1 MEPLIIEQ
9 TAKTPYVFIDS
20 NEGVM
25 EIKGMSASENAPV
38 FYKPV
43 LDWLDNYG
51 YDPKPVTK
59 VNVQF
64 KYFNTS
70 SAKCIL
76 DVLERF
82 ANLNNSGIEVTVNWY
97 YEKNDEEMFD
107 AGENF
112 SQILEMPFNIQEL
125 TKN

>member
-1 MEPLIIEQ
+1 MDSLKIEP
-9 TAKTPYVFIDS
+9 TPKTPFVFIDS
-20 NEGVM
+20 HQGFM

-51 YDPKPVTK
+51 FNPKPVTK
-59 VNVQF
+59 VGVSF

-82 ANLNNSGIEVTVNWY
+82 ANLNNSGIPVVINWY
-97 YEKNDEEMFD
+97 YLKDDEEMQE

-112 SQILEMPFNIQEL
+112 SEILELPFNML
-125 TKN
+125 AV